1 MRLADFIQADLP
13 GLLQEWTEYAR
24 TLSDKDRSLSD
35 DQLQNDGAALLH
47 AIVADMRGFQSSTF
61 RENKSLGERDSDSR
75 FNHIAEK
82 HANARVSQG
91 FSINDVAAEFRALRA
106 AVLRRWERTGEID
119 PEAFQEMI
127 RFNEA
132 IDQAL
137 SESIRGYSIQVETG
151 RDLFVGMVSHDLR
164 SPLNAISA
172 SAYFLANDP
181 TLPARSRD
189 VAAVAE
195 RAVTKM
201 TRLLDDL
208 LTFTRTRLHD
218 DLPLQKQVAS
228 MRDICTLAADEVR
241 AAFPQ
246 TTIDLQ
252 FSGDLNGV
260 WDPDRIAQ
268 MMVNLLS
275 NAARYGRGLVTA
287 QARGEG
293 DQVALIVFNEG
304 DPIPEDRLPTLF
316 EPLTRSETPDRRGSA
331 AGMGLGLYICRC
343 ISSAHGGT
351 IEVASSDDGPTF
363 TVLLPRSSPA

>member
-1 MRLADFIQADLP
+1 
-13 GLLQEWTEYAR
+13 
-24 TLSDKDRSLSD
+24 
-35 DQLQNDGAALLH
+35 
-47 AIVADMRGFQSSTF
+47 
-61 RENKSLGERDSDSR
+61 
-75 FNHIAEK
+75 
-82 HANARVSQG
+82 
-91 FSINDVAAEFRALRA
+91 
-106 AVLRRWERTGEID
+106 
-119 PEAFQEMI
+119 MI

-189 VAAVAE
+189 VAAAVAE

-260 WDPDRIAQ
+260 WDGSPP
-268 MMVNLLS
+268 
-275 NAARYGRGLVTA
+275 
-287 QARGEG
+287 
-293 DQVALIVFNEG
+293 VFN
-304 DPIPEDRLPTLF
+304 
-316 EPLTRSETPDRRGSA
+316 
-331 AGMGLGLYICRC
+331 
-343 ISSAHGGT
+343 GGQK
-351 IEVASSDDGPTF
+351 
-363 TVLLPRSSPA
+363 